1 MKKVIITESEIAIL
15 EMLYKSWA
23 ALEASEDKLDSSKAI
38 VISSTICSALPKL
51 LAEVRR
57 CKESENEK

>member
-1 MKKVIITESEIAIL
+1 MKTVAITESEIALL
-15 EMLYKSWA
+15 EMLYKSWST
-23 ALEASEDKLDSSKAI
+23 LEASGNKLDSSKAL

-57 CKESENEK
+57 CRESESEK